1 MKFKFYKIFNY
12 LFFIWSV
19 GLEQFFFTPYFA
31 YVTYLKNNKIRFV
44 IPTFFISVI
53 LILMI
58 INLVNIKEPIKL
70 FQLLRNI
77 YTMIGALFIFHYF
90 SSYGK
95 SFNNKNNFINTIAI
109 SSFVIVFC
117 GFVPLIGINFEYKSI
132 MYYLFSTIDIPLLNQ
147 YFTKTFAD
155 EGAGGFFESYIT
167 DFVRP
172 RGLMSFPN
180 QLAQIC
186 LLTFGSCIYLFFNEK
201 QNSFN
206 SRNIFFVIG
215 IILSIIVLLSTLSR
229 GSWIALSISTIFI
242 IFLDIVFRRKIS
254 ILNMIFILF
263 LLIILLA
270 FNAFELVLSRFDNAH
285 SDEGRMLNY
294 ITSIKMSLSSF
305 YSFFIGH
312 GTQITISFGTDN
324 VHLGSHSAYV
334 GIFFKYGIFALLA
347 YISFQVYIFYKN
359 FQAFLSKKIDHKLF
373 YYFTYLLIVF
383 AITPIFYEIDVD
395 MINILYSFTLY
406 GLIYDY
412 SK

>member
-186 LLTFGSCIYLFFNEK
+186 LLTFGS
-201 QNSFN
+201 
-206 SRNIFFVIG
+206 V
-215 IILSIIVLLSTLSR
+215 T
-229 GSWIALSISTIFI
+229 
-242 IFLDIVFRRKIS
+242 
-254 ILNMIFILF
+254 
-263 LLIILLA
+263 
-270 FNAFELVLSRFDNAH
+270 
-285 SDEGRMLNY
+285 ML
-294 ITSIKMSLSSF
+294 
-305 YSFFIGH
+305 
-312 GTQITISFGTDN
+312 
-324 VHLGSHSAYV
+324 
-334 GIFFKYGIFALLA
+334 
-347 YISFQVYIFYKN
+347 
-359 FQAFLSKKIDHKLF
+359 
-373 YYFTYLLIVF
+373 
-383 AITPIFYEIDVD
+383 
-395 MINILYSFTLY
+395 
-406 GLIYDY
+406 
-412 SK
+412 

>member
-19 GLEQFFFTPYFA
+19 GLEQFFFTPYFV
-31 YVTYLKNNKIRFV
+31 YVTYLKNNKLRFA
-44 IPTFFISVI
+44 IPTFCILVI

-77 YTMIGALFIFHYF
+77 YTILGALFIFNYF

-95 SFNNKNNFINTIAI
+95 SFNSKNNFIKTITI
-109 SSFVIVFC
+109 SSFIIVLC
-117 GFVPLIGINFEYKSI
+117 GFLPLIGVNFQYKSI
-132 MYYLFSTIDIPLLNQ
+132 MYSIFSTFDISLLNQ

-155 EGAGGFFESYIT
+155 EGAGGFFESYVT

-201 QNSFN
+201 QDSLNV
-206 SRNIFFVIG
+206 RNIFFVIG
-215 IILSIIVLLSTLSR
+215 MILSIIVLLSTLSR

-242 IFLDIVFRRKIS
+242 IFLDIIFRKKIS
-254 ILNMIFILF
+254 ILNTIFILF

-270 FNAFELVLSRFDNAH
+270 FNAFELVLNRFDNAH

-294 ITSIKMSLSSF
+294 LTSIKMSLSSF
-305 YSFFIGH
+305 YSFLIGH
-312 GTQITISFGTDN
+312 GTQITISSGAEN
-324 VHLGSHSAYV
+324 IHLGSHSAYV

-347 YISFQVYIFYKN
+347 YISFQVYLFYKN
-359 FQAFLSKKIDHKLF
+359 FQAFLSEKIDQKLF

-383 AITPIFYEIDVD
+383 AVTPIFYEIDVD
-395 MINILYSFTLY
+395 MVNVLYSFALY
-406 GLIYDY
+406 GVIYDY